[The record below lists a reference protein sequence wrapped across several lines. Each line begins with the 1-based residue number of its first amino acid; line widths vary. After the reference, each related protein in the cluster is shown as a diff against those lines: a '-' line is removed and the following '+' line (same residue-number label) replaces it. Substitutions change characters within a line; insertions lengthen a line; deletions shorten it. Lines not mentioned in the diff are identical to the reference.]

1 MLDEDRLAA
10 PIRNEL
16 VSQSLRVD
24 GAGSGGYRLPMLAR
38 SWFALVVAVTAP
50 TLAGC
55 PRHTRHT
62 LTPQIPSNGDPQAR
76 HRFDEARARF
86 ERDGSG
92 GDELAA
98 IARDFPDDPIAPYAL
113 LLAGVAAVQHGEYDG
128 AVPRLQAV
136 LADAG
141 ADAGLRGRGE
151 LYLGLALGY
160 LGKPTEALPHL
171 GRGEGAIA
179 NDDERG
185 EWTAANAVAV
195 AAGPAPLAALPWFD
209 RWWPLARAGER
220 GYILA
225 RVGELVDAAPA
236 DRVLAAWAPIANGNG
251 PAAAILAPR
260 AVAALVAT
268 GEGGGDARAAL
279 ERGNRARKAVGLPA
293 LPDELAGVAVTA
305 PAADGSTPGLV
316 GAAVPGTGK
325 QERLGELALHGLAI
339 ASGALGGA
347 AAVTS
352 LVADVPDAR
361 AAAAAI
367 DTLADGGAM
376 AVIGPIDGASVDA
389 AADRAIAR
397 GVPLISLNPRADERP
412 RGQANVFHIVHSAEA
427 RARALARKAVA
438 AGVKEV
444 AILAPDSGYGKAVA
458 RAFEAELVR
467 VGGAIAIRVD
477 YPAAQKS
484 FADTARKLKG
494 AWRAVFIPEQADR
507 LELVAPALAAAG
519 LIARPLEAKKAPGGR
534 PILVLSTAEGAGPEL
549 LRDAGRHLY
558 GAWLAPGFFAD
569 PGDAAIAGF
578 VDRYGQ
584 AFGVPPTALDAYAY
598 DAALAIATAAAASR
612 AELGRKL
619 ASGELPGVTG
629 AIKFDADHR
638 RVDDGVIFVV
648 EDDGAGGARVK
659 AQR

>member
-1 MLDEDRLAA
+1 
-10 PIRNEL
+10 
-16 VSQSLRVD
+16 
-24 GAGSGGYRLPMLAR
+24 MLAR
-38 SWFALVVAVTAP
+38 SWFALVVALAAP

-76 HRFDEARARF
+76 HRFEEARARF

-113 LLAGVAAVQHGEYDG
+113 LLAGVSAVQHGEYDG

-141 ADAGLRGRGE
+141 TDAGLRGRGE

-160 LGKPTEALPHL
+160 LGRPTEALPHL
-171 GRGEGAIA
+171 GRGEPAIA

-195 AAGPAPLAALPWFD
+195 AAGPAPLESLPWFD

-225 RVGELVDAAPA
+225 RVGEIVDAAPA

-251 PAAAILAPR
+251 PAAALLAPR

-268 GEGGGDARAAL
+268 GEGGGDAKTAL
-279 ERGNRARKAVGLPA
+279 ERGNRARKTVGLPA
-293 LPDELAGVAVTA
+293 MPDELAGVAGPVQA
-305 PAADGSTPGLV
+305 RDGSTPGLV
-316 GAAVPGTGK
+316 GAAVPETGK
-325 QERLGELALHGLAI
+325 QERLGELALHGLAV

-352 LVADVPDAR
+352 LVADVPDAGG
-361 AAAAAI
+361 AAAAI

-389 AADRAIAR
+389 AAERAITR
-397 GVPLISLNPRADERP
+397 G
-412 RGQANVFHIVHSAEA
+412 
-427 RARALARKAVA
+427 
-438 AGVKEV
+438 
-444 AILAPDSGYGKAVA
+444 
-458 RAFEAELVR
+458 AFEAELER
-467 VGGAIAIRVD
+467 GGGSIAIRVD

-494 AWRAVFIPEQADR
+494 SWRAVFIPEQADR
-507 LELVAPALAAAG
+507 LELIAPALGAAG
-519 LIARPLEAKKAPGGR
+519 LVARPLEAKKAPGGR

-578 VDRYGQ
+578 VERYGQ
-584 AFGVPPTALDAYAY
+584 AFGKPPTSLDAYAY

-638 RVDDGVIFVV
+638 RADDGVIFVV